1 MIWKTKL
8 LDAEMDIE
16 GQPVISVDRRGHF
29 SVFGFAGEQNDEW
42 VKCTEAKHADFV
54 ARFRKK
60 ITTPKQASNA
70 ALSQAAT
77 TRKDEHAK

>member
-1 MIWKTKL
+1 MFWKTKL

-29 SVFGFAGEQNDEW
+29 TVFGFAGEQNDEY
-42 VKCTEAKHADFV
+42 VKCTEEKHAEFL

-60 ITTPKQASNA
+60 ITPPTQASNGEP
-70 ALSQAAT
+70 SHGKNDQ
-77 TRKDEHAK
+77 